1 MAAKETVPGAAPTA
15 DQPRKRSRRRR
26 RRGPRP
32 ANAQTVKSEG
42 QTGPGADAQRP
53 PGAEAGSD
61 ASPATAPS
69 GRGPDYRGPR
79 NERPRDR
86 VPHDGAARDRG
97 PRDGA
102 SRHRG
107 PREGGPRDRGPRE
120 GASRDPGLRKQEG
133 RDKRPRGFKKG
144 PFGKDRDSFAKK
156 PEPRLYSFESVVDR
170 GFEDVTDEA
179 TDGATR
185 RVEWTIVKRTTA
197 DQRSAR
203 PVSAVYVLRRDGANT
218 EFAQLGAARAA
229 VHKTIVHPEKLTRP
243 KADYPAGKK

>member
-32 ANAQTVKSEG
+32 ASAQTVKSEG

-61 ASPATAPS
+61 VSPATAPS
-69 GRGPDYRGPR
+69 GRGPDYRGR
-79 NERPRDR
+79 RDERPRDR

-97 PRDGA
+97 PRDGP
-102 SRHRG
+102 SRH
-107 PREGGPRDRGPRE
+107 RGPRE

-133 RDKRPRGFKKG
+133 RDKRSRGFKKG
-144 PFGKDRDSFAKK
+144 PFGKDRDSFAKR

-179 TDGATR
+179 ADGATR